1 MKIERIAML
10 SVHTSPL
17 APLGGKKTGGMN
29 VYVRELAQELG
40 RRGIAIDIFTRRA
53 SPDSPEIDSSL
64 GENVRVIHVEAGDS
78 QFLSPEEVY
87 CHLAQFTSGMI
98 AFATRHDLRYDL
110 IYSHYWLSGI
120 VAHQLKQDWGGVP
133 FVQMFHTLGHMKNR
147 IIPGKVAMLPD
158 VRITAETQIVQ
169 WADRVVAATPAEQA
183 QLLWLY
189 RADRRKIVIASPGV
203 NTRRFHPM
211 PIDEA
216 KDRLNIPQNMN
227 MLLFVGRIE
236 PLKAVDTI
244 IEALDII
251 WRDNPALLETIRLS
265 IIGGNPDDP
274 ADPEISRLKHLVAQ
288 LDLTPVVEFI
298 GAKDQSLLPYYYTAA
313 SAVLV
318 PSDYESFGMVA
329 LEAMASGTPVIASEV
344 GGLAFLVENDKTG
357 FLVPSRDPSAL
368 ADRITRLLQNPE
380 KQAYMRRESA
390 ELARRYTWT
399 VIADQLMK
407 VFDGVVKRRKVSLHT
422 S

>member
-40 RRGIAIDIFTRRA
+40 RRGIVIDIFTRRA
-53 SPDSPEIDSSL
+53 SPDAPEIDYSL
-64 GENVRVIHVEAGDS
+64 GENVRVIHIQAGVS
-78 QFLSPEEVY
+78 QTLNPEEVY
-87 CHLAQFTSGMI
+87 CHLPQFTSEVI
-98 AFATRHDLRYDL
+98 AFTTRHKLDYDL
-110 IYSHYWLSGI
+110 IYSHYWLSGC
-120 VAHQLKQDWGGVP
+120 VAQNLKQVWGTP

-158 VRITAETQIVQ
+158 VRITTETQIVQ
-169 WADRVVAATPAEQA
+169 WADRIVAATPAEQA

-189 RADRRKIVIASPGV
+189 RSNRRKIVIASPGV
-203 NTRRFHPM
+203 NTRRFHPI
-211 PIDEA
+211 PTEEA
-216 KDRLNIPQNMN
+216 KAHLNIPQNTN
-227 MLLFVGRIE
+227 LLVFVGRIE

-251 WRDNPALLETIRLS
+251 WRDNPSLLETIRLG
-265 IIGGNPDDP
+265 IIGGNPNDS
-274 ADPEISRLKHLVAQ
+274 ADPEISHLKQMVAE
-288 LDLTPVVEFI
+288 LDLAPFVDFV

-344 GGLAFLVENDKTG
+344 GGLAFLVEDGKTG
-357 FLVPSRDPSAL
+357 FLVPSRDPAAL

-380 KQAYMRRESA
+380 KQTYMRRESA
-390 ELARRYTWT
+390 EVARRYAWSA
-399 VIADQLMK
+399 IADQLLA
-407 VFDGVVKRRKVSLHT
+407 VFDDVATRRKVSLHK

>member
-1 MKIERIAML
+1 MKIAHIAML

-17 APLGGKKTGGMN
+17 AQLGGKKTGGMN

-53 SPDSPEIDSSL
+53 SPEAPEIDYSL
-64 GENVRVIHVEAGDS
+64 GENVRVIHVQAGAS
-78 QFLSPEEVY
+78 QPLTPEEVY
-87 CHLAQFTSGMI
+87 CHLTQFTSGVM
-98 AFATRHDLRYDL
+98 AFTTRYDLRYDL
-110 IYSHYWLSGI
+110 IYSHYWLSGC
-120 VAHQLKQDWGGVP
+120 VAQNLKQVWGTP

-147 IIPGKVAMLPD
+147 IIPGKVSLLPD

-169 WADRVVAATPAEQA
+169 WADRIVAATPAEQA

-189 RADRRKIVIASPGV
+189 RANRRKIAIASPGV
-203 NTRRFHPM
+203 NTRRFHPI
-211 PIDEA
+211 PVEEA
-216 KDRLNIPQNMN
+216 KTRLNIPQDTNL
-227 MLLFVGRIE
+227 LLFVGRIE

-244 IEALDII
+244 IEALDMI
-251 WRDNPALLETIRLS
+251 WRDHPELLETLRLC

-274 ADPEISRLKHLVAQ
+274 ADPEISRLKHMVAQ
-288 LDLTPVVEFI
+288 LDLAPFVDFI

-344 GGLAFLVENDKTG
+344 GGLAFLVEDDKTG
-357 FLVPSRDPSAL
+357 FLVPSRDPAAL
-368 ADRITRLLQNPE
+368 ADRIVRLLQSPE

-399 VIADQLMK
+399 VIADQLLA
-407 VFDGVVKRRKVSLHT
+407 VFDNVVIRPKVSLHK

>member
-17 APLGGKKTGGMN
+17 AALGGKKTGGMN
-29 VYVRELAQELG
+29 VYVRELAQEMG
-40 RRGIAIDIFTRRA
+40 RRGMAVDIFTRRTSA
-53 SPDSPEIDSSL
+53 DAPEIDHSL
-64 GENVRVIHVEAGDS
+64 GENVRVIHIQAGTL
-78 QFLSPEEVY
+78 QPLNPEEVY
-87 CHLAQFTSGMI
+87 CHLKQFTSGVI
-98 AFATRHDLRYDL
+98 AFATSNSLSYDL
-110 IYSHYWLSGI
+110 IYSHYWLSGC
-120 VAHQLKQDWGGVP
+120 VAHDLKQIWGTP

-147 IIPGKVAMLPD
+147 IIPGNGSMLPD
-158 VRITAETQIVQ
+158 VRITTETQIVQ
-169 WADRVVAATPAEQA
+169 WADRIVAATPAEHA

-203 NTRRFHPM
+203 NTRRFHPI
-211 PIDEA
+211 PLDEA
-216 KDRLNIPQNMN
+216 KEHLNIPGNSN
-227 MLLFVGRIE
+227 LLLFVGRIE

-244 IEALDII
+244 IDALDII
-251 WRDNPALLETIRLS
+251 WRDHPELLETIRLG

-274 ADPEISRLKHLVAQ
+274 ADPEISRLRQRVAD
-288 LDLTPVVEFI
+288 LDLTPFVDFI
-298 GAKDQSLLPYYYTAA
+298 GAKDQSLLPYYYAAA

-344 GGLAFLVENDKTG
+344 GGLAFLVEDGKTG
-357 FLVPSRDPSAL
+357 FLVPSRDPTAL

-390 ELARRYTWT
+390 ELARRYTWSA
-399 VIADQLMK
+399 IADQLLA
-407 VFDGVVKRRKVSLHT
+407 VFDAVVNRPKVSLHR

>member
-17 APLGGKKTGGMN
+17 AQLGGRKTGGMN
-29 VYVRELAQELG
+29 VYIRELAQELG
-40 RRGIAIDIFTRRA
+40 RRGITVDIFTRRA
-53 SPDSPEIDSSL
+53 SPDAPEVDYSL
-64 GENVRVIHVEAGDS
+64 GENVRVIHVQAGIS

-87 CHLAQFTSGMI
+87 CHLSQFTSGVI
-98 AFATRHDLRYDL
+98 AFTTRHNLSYDL
-110 IYSHYWLSGI
+110 IYSHYWLSGC
-120 VAHQLKQDWGGVP
+120 VAHQLKVVWGIP

-147 IIPGKVAMLPD
+147 ILPGNVSMLPD
-158 VRITAETQIVQ
+158 MRITTETQIVQ
-169 WADRVVAATPAEQA
+169 WADRIVAATPAEQA

-203 NTRRFHPM
+203 NTRRFHPL
-211 PIDEA
+211 PEEEA
-216 KDRLNIPQNMN
+216 KTRLNIPQDTSL
-227 MLLFVGRIE
+227 LLFVGRIE

-251 WRDNPALLETIRLS
+251 RRNHPELLETIRLC

-274 ADPEISRLKHLVAQ
+274 ADPEISHLKHMVAQ
-288 LDLTPVVEFI
+288 LHLTPFVDFI
-298 GAKDQSLLPYYYTAA
+298 GAKDQSLLPYYYAAA

-344 GGLAFLVENDKTG
+344 GGLAFLVKDGKTG
-357 FLVPSRDPSAL
+357 FLVPSRDPAAL
-368 ADRITRLLQNPE
+368 ADRITRLLQDPE
-380 KQAYMRRESA
+380 QQIHMRRASA
-390 ELARRYTWT
+390 ELARRYTWSA
-399 VIADQLMK
+399 IADQLLP
-407 VFDGVVKRRKVSLHT
+407 VFDDVVTRPKVSLHRN
-422 S
+422 